1 MSANDSEAGP
11 ATRAVERVN
20 RILTWGKLA
29 WLAVAFGSGGIGT
42 GVGFLLGEGAARAT
56 FEAKWSEHDRRI
68 QALEISNTES
78 AKVQQAILGK
88 LEKLEGSLDVIKI
101 QLLNGVKNP

>member
-20 RILTWGKLA
+20 KILTWGKLA

-56 FEAKWSEHDRRI
+56 FEAKWAEHDRRI

-78 AKVQQAILGK
+78 VKVQQAILGK